1 MLKEIV
7 SRNLVATEPDA
18 KITEVARLMADRG
31 VGAVLVLSDDGKPR
45 GIITDRDIVLR
56 CVADHLDVEDTTV
69 ENVISESVHTVL
81 DTDGLYDV
89 IHKMR
94 EARVRRIPV
103 VDKDGKAVGLI
114 SFGDIVSILAKEL
127 SELGEAATSPLREIA
142 ESVEAA

>member
-7 SRNLVATEPDA
+7 SRNLVTAEPDA
-18 KITEVARLMADRG
+18 KISEVARLMADRG
-31 VGAVLVLSDDGKPR
+31 VGAVLILEDDDKPR

-69 ENVISESVHTVL
+69 ENVLSESVHTVL

-94 EARVRRIPV
+94 EARVRRIAV
-103 VDKDGKAVGLI
+103 VDKDGKAVGVI

-127 SELGEAATSPLREIA
+127 SELGDAATSPLREVA
-142 ESVEAA
+142 DAVEAA